1 MEDTKQPGPQPA
13 PAPAVDMGPAAA
25 LYAALAKAQGQFQPI
40 VKNRDVVIAMKSGG
54 SYRFRYADLEEITA
68 KTRPALSQNGLALV
82 QTVEHGQQGPLLVC
96 RLMHAQGGM
105 MASEVTMPTA
115 RDLGDP
121 KAFGAAIT
129 YLRRYMVT
137 AMLGVAAD
145 DDLDEDGQEMQQGQD
160 AQKKPAGRG
169 KAAALPVCPAENFA
183 KKLPTW
189 KKQVA
194 DGGAVADLLAMLQS
208 KYTLSAAQ
216 IDEITAL
223 APSAAPAT
231 AAGQEARDEF
241 VAQL

>member
-1 MEDTKQPGPQPA
+1 MEDTKQPGPQ

-68 KTRPALSQNGLALV
+68 KTRPALSANGLALV

-145 DDLDEDGQEMQQGQD
+145 DDLDEDGQEMQQGQE
-160 AQKKPAGRG
+160 AQKKPAGRAAN
-169 KAAALPVCPAENFA
+169 KAALPVCPAESFA

-216 IDEITAL
+216 IAEINAL
-223 APSAAPAT
+223 TTSAAPAP
-231 AAGQEARDEF
+231 AANQETRDEF

>member
-1 MEDTKQPGPQPA
+1 MDDNTKPQPGPA
-13 PAPAVDMGPAAA
+13 PAADMGPAAA

-40 VKNRDVVIAMKSGG
+40 VKNRDVVITMKSGG

-68 KTRPALSQNGLALV
+68 KTRPALSANGLALV

-105 MASEVTMPTA
+105 MASEVGMPTA

-145 DDLDEDGQEMQQGQD
+145 DDLDEDGQEMEEGES
-160 AQKKPAGRG
+160 APRATRKPAVQQPQRRERPTEPPSVPGSDSG
-169 KAAALPVCPAENFA
+169 ALATAGEIA
-183 KKLPTW
+183 YIKKKITTAGMS
-189 KKQVA
+189 VA
-194 DGGAVADLLAMLQS
+194 QAR
-208 KYTLSAAQ
+208 SAAGL
-216 IDEITAL
+216 DASETLDGLTKEGFTAL
-223 APSAAPAT
+223 KESLA
-231 AAGQEARDEF
+231 
-241 VAQL
+241 